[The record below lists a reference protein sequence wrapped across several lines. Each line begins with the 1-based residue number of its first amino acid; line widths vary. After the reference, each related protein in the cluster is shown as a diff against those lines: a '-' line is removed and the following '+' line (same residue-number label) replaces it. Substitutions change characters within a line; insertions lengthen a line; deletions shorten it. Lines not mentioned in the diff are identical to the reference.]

1 MPPINATKD
10 MEEDLLRANRMLELV
25 LNLNALKVYVEE
37 NNLREAKCN
46 MGKRL

>member
-1 MPPINATKD
+1 MSPINATND
-10 MEEDLLRANRMLELV
+10 MEKDLLAANRMLELV
-25 LNLNALKVYVEE
+25 SNLNALKVFVEE